1 MGQQSAF
8 DVWET
13 VRAMGDLSPE
23 QAKALADEL
32 AELSKQ
38 HAEALETG
46 AYINMSKKE
55 LSEYDQRR
63 KRIGEIGAL
72 LGKYRPTK

>member
-1 MGQQSAF
+1 
-8 DVWET
+8 
-13 VRAMGDLSPE
+13 MGDLSPE
-23 QAKALADEL
+23 QAKALACEL

-38 HAEALETG
+38 QAEALETG

-55 LSEYDQRR
+55 ASDYDQRR

-72 LGKYRPTK
+72 LGRYTPAK